1 LLDRAQS
8 KLETDMSEKSL
19 AQLEIGSP
27 EWVAKRGA
35 MSQPGTG
42 GQRGSAG
49 GRRAAQ
55 PDAMELGAI
64 ALAAGVVVL
73 GLLRLFGMGGRR

>member
-1 LLDRAQS
+1 M
-8 KLETDMSEKSL
+8 ETVMSEKSL

-27 EWVAKRGA
+27 EWVAKRDG
-35 MSQPGTG
+35 MSQPADG
-42 GQRGSAG
+42 GQRRAAT